1 MNRTIALMTDYGYLD
16 TYVAQLKAVLMHMAP
31 QAVLLDITHEVPAC
45 NIRSGAYLL
54 STVVPYLP
62 EDTVMVAVVD
72 PGVGSERRAIAVR
85 GTHHLYL
92 APDNGLLSLALRADL
107 PQFAVAL
114 DNPRYFRPQ
123 VSHTFH
129 GRDIFAPVAAHL
141 ANGVPLEQL
150 GSPIELQSL
159 QVLEDIEPEIQE
171 EHIITHLLHIDRFG
185 NLIFDLHED
194 EFECWLRP
202 DGQVQV
208 EFGDEVIPLKRT
220 FSEVEEGKLVAYL
233 GSSGHLEIAVNAGS
247 AASYFHLRLPT
258 RECARVRLR

>member
-1 MNRTIALMTDYGYLD
+1 MNQMIALMTDYGYLD
-16 TYVAQLKAVLMHMAP
+16 TYVAQLKAVLMNMAP
-31 QAVLLDITHEVPAC
+31 QATLFDITHGVHARD
-45 NIRSGAYLL
+45 IYSGAYLL

-62 EDTVMVAVVD
+62 EGTVIVAVVD
-72 PGVGSERRAIAVR
+72 PGVGSKRRAVAVR
-85 GTHHLYL
+85 GTRHYYV

-107 PQFAVAL
+107 PRQAVVL
-114 DNPRYFRPQ
+114 DNPRYFLPQ

-194 EFECWLRP
+194 EFECWLPP

-208 EFGDEVIPLKRT
+208 EFGGEVIPLKRT